1 MAGLV
6 PTCGTDQEILPLQQE
21 LQGLQLILDEVLD
34 HRDRRRQSPK
44 AHSAVALFLRA
55 GSASKVH
62 PYDIQQ
68 AFWINELFLNRKDTA
83 PPSTQNTRSKWDDL
97 TAGLQRLSG
106 QSQYCAAT
114 RQPQECEPAV
124 TCSAQELLSEP
135 RTKGRPSTISIG
147 QLHDQSFYGAAQYT
161 HAPQYAR
168 HAWMMA
174 GGADALHLAGTA
186 GRGGEAPLD
195 RVCSRRSRRVGS
207 RTTLLRRRS
216 SDLALAG
223 RPF

>member
-1 MAGLV
+1 M
-6 PTCGTDQEILPLQQE
+6 
-21 LQGLQLILDEVLD
+21 ILDEVLD

-106 QSQYCAAT
+106 QRFTVAFSRRLLVANSQSVA
-114 RQPQECEPAV
+114 
-124 TCSAQELLSEP
+124 
-135 RTKGRPSTISIG
+135 ST
-147 QLHDQSFYGAAQYT
+147 AR
-161 HAPQYAR
+161 R
-168 HAWMMA
+168 HASPRSVNLQSLA
-174 GGADALHLAGTA
+174 ALKSCSPNHARKVAHRQYRLVNCMTN
-186 GRGGEAPLD
+186 RFTEPL
-195 RVCSRRSRRVGS
+195 SILTPLNMPATPG
-207 RTTLLRRRS
+207 
-216 SDLALAG
+216 
-223 RPF
+223 